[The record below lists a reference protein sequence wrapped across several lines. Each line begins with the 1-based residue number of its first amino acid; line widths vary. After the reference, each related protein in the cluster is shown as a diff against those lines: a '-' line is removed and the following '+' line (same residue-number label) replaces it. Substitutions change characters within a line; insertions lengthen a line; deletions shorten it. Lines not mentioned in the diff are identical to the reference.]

1 MDKQDVFNFI
11 YGTCGFGMMGLFLA
25 AVTCSAVWIRVLFA
39 VVAVVGLATLAI
51 DKLTSGD

>member
-11 YGTCGFGMMGLFLA
+11 YETCGFGMMGLLLA
-25 AVTCSAVWIRVLFA
+25 AVMCSAVWIRVLFA
-39 VVAVVGLATLAI
+39 IVTVVGLATLAI